1 LVDAAEG
8 DVIVALA
15 VTGAWWLA
23 ARLGWRRPWLGGA
36 VGGLLVLVPLVGVAV
51 AAIAVAQHRWAR
63 ARRVGDLEVL
73 ADADVGLLADLLGL
87 GLTAGLS
94 LRAAIDVASPQ
105 VAAPLQVDL
114 ADLRRR
120 VDRGGLAAGLGG
132 TRGRL
137 EELARVAAGAA
148 VSGAPLAAAIAA
160 YSKTRRHADHAAR
173 MERARRLPVRLLL
186 PLALLILPGF
196 VLLAVGPAV
205 LQGLARL
212 GPIQ

>member
-1 LVDAAEG
+1 M
-8 DVIVALA
+8 IVAIA
-15 VTGAWWLA
+15 VIGGWWLA
-23 ARLGWRRPWLGGA
+23 ERLGWERPWFTSA
-36 VGGLLVLVPLVGVAV
+36 AGGLLVLVPIAGVALVAV
-51 AAIAVAQHRWAR
+51 AVARHRWRR
-63 ARRVGDLEVL
+63 ARRVSDLQAQAET
-73 ADADVGLLADLLGL
+73 DVALLADLLAL

-94 LRAAIDVASPQ
+94 LRAAIDIAAPQ

-114 ADLRRR
+114 ADLCRR
-120 VDRGGLAAGLGG
+120 VDRSGLAAGLAG

-137 EELARVAAGAA
+137 EDLARVAAGAA
-148 VSGAPLAAAIAA
+148 VSGAPLATAIAA
-160 YSKTRRHADHAAR
+160 FSKTRRHSDHAVR

-186 PLALLILPGF
+186 PLTLLILPGF

>member
-1 LVDAAEG
+1 M
-8 DVIVALA
+8 IVAIAVLGGWGLA
-15 VTGAWWLA
+15 E
-23 ARLGWRRPWLGGA
+23 RLGWRRPWLMGA
-36 VGGLLVLVPLVGVAV
+36 AGGLLVLAPVAGLALV
-51 AAIAVAQHRWAR
+51 AIVLARHRWRR
-63 ARRVGDLEVL
+63 ARRVGDLQAD
-73 ADADVGLLADLLGL
+73 ADADVALLADLLGL

-94 LRAAIDVASPQ
+94 LRAAIDIAAQQ
-105 VAAPLQVDL
+105 VAGPLREDL
-114 ADLRRR
+114 AVLCRR
-120 VDRGGLAAGLGG
+120 VDQSGLAAGLAG

-148 VSGAPLAAAIAA
+148 VSGAPLATAIAA
-160 YSKTRRHADHAAR
+160 FSKTRRHADHALR
-173 MERARRLPVRLLL
+173 MESARRLPVRLLL